1 MDITYNKLE
10 DGSFEVVVESDDQ
23 EEIENAC
30 LEWVKLTEALRNEYD
45 VNIASAE
52 EMMNFLDTCIDMI
65 PDSFV
70 EDDVPEEDIP
80 KFA

>member
-1 MDITYNKLE
+1 MEISYNKLE
-10 DGSFEVVVESDDQ
+10 DGTYEVTVESDNQ

-30 LEWVKLTEALRNEYD
+30 LEWVKLTECLRNEYD
-45 VNIASAE
+45 VNIESAE
-52 EMMNFLDTCIDMI
+52 EMMNFLEMCIDMI

-70 EDDVPEEDIP
+70 EDDVPEDDIP

>member
-1 MDITYNKLE
+1 MEISYNKLE
-10 DGSFEVVVESDDQ
+10 DGTYEVTVESDNQ

-30 LEWVKLTEALRNEYD
+30 LEWVKLTEYLRNEYD
-45 VNIASAE
+45 VNVSSAE
-52 EMMNFLDTCIDMI
+52 EFVNFLEMCIDMI

-70 EDDVPEEDIP
+70 EDDVPEDDIP